1 MTFMTKRLLIFA
13 ATLGIFGASAQAD
26 DRPPTAEE
34 RAQIESALKA
44 AGYTSWGKIEFDD
57 DQYWEVDNAIAAD
70 GKRYDLDLS
79 KSDYTILKKELDTD

>member
-1 MTFMTKRLLIFA
+1 MKKRLLIFA

-57 DQYWEVDNAIAAD
+57 DQYWELDNAIAAD
-70 GKRYDLDLS
+70 GKRYGLGTSANPITLS
-79 KSDYTILKKELDTD
+79 